1 MVECPFCKSEDSK
14 VLESRSAEDGRCVRR
29 RRECLKCDE
38 RFTTYERIELAPLI
52 VIKKS
57 GSKEF
62 FSREKLFASIVRS
75 CRKGQINALT
85 IEVIV
90 DNVENKIHQNYCR
103 EIASATL
110 GEIVMEELKF
120 LDPMSYIRYASIFK
134 NFNSVTEFIEELN
147 ILENNTVSRE
157 LELSFKR
164 NF

>member
-14 VLESRSAEDGRCVRR
+14 VLESRSAEDGRCIRR

-85 IEVIV
+85 VEVIV
-90 DNVENKIHQNYCR
+90 DNVENKIHQNYSR
-103 EIASATL
+103 EIASSLL
-110 GEIVMEELKF
+110 GEMVMDELKL

-134 NFNSVTEFIEELN
+134 NFNSMSEFVEELN
-147 ILENNTVSRE
+147 VLENKSISRE
-157 LELSFKR
+157 LELTFKR
-164 NF
+164 FF